1 MIHPLGFRTR
11 VLTPIILL
19 ALLLVPMVTFAQG
32 EPTAVVTTPR
42 LNVRSGPAPTFD
54 VLAVLNQGDVVTLLG
69 RNAGSSWAFV
79 RTATGVEGWSSTRY
93 LTPTAP
99 FASLPIISASTTSPS
114 TGGQAGTIA
123 PTGFPPGSLP
133 GGGTSG
139 IGPGMAVVSVSRL
152 TLRAGPGVGYA
163 VAAILNGGDV
173 LTLVGRNTNGSWA
186 KVQTIDGLEGWVST
200 RYITIAGSASDLPI
214 LASVE
219 PAATVT
225 TGTLNVRSGPGA
237 NYDVITTANYGTV
250 VNLLGRN
257 GNASWVQIRVNGQVG
272 WVDASYISTNYNIR
286 YLPVPAGV

>member
-1 MIHPLGFRTR
+1 
-11 VLTPIILL
+11 
-19 ALLLVPMVTFAQG
+19 
-32 EPTAVVTTPR
+32 
-42 LNVRSGPAPTFD
+42 
-54 VLAVLNQGDVVTLLG
+54 
-69 RNAGSSWAFV
+69 
-79 RTATGVEGWSSTRY
+79 
-93 LTPTAP
+93 
-99 FASLPIISASTTSPS
+99 
-114 TGGQAGTIA
+114 
-123 PTGFPPGSLP
+123 
-133 GGGTSG
+133 
-139 IGPGMAVVSVSRL
+139 
-152 TLRAGPGVGYA
+152 